1 MQTSRRTGSLYH
13 DVGLRLLKLSNVI
26 LVTLPFAGCWFFY
39 YSQRV
44 ILAPSPMRSAS
55 MMAVFVVLFC
65 YFGRVYDVSLIST
78 KRISELFCS
87 QLLSVLMGD
96 AFMFV
101 VLWLMSGSFPNLLP
115 AVAALVVQLLVS
127 LLWCKY
133 AHIWYFNTLGDSGR
147 RLFTTFAAALRT

>member
-1 MQTSRRTGSLYH
+1 
-13 DVGLRLLKLSNVI
+13 
-26 LVTLPFAGCWFFY
+26 
-39 YSQRV
+39 
-44 ILAPSPMRSAS
+44 MRSAS

-65 YFGRVYDVSLIST
+65 YFGGVYDVSLIST
-78 KRISELFCS
+78 KRISKLFCS

-115 AVAALVVQLLVS
+115 AVAALVVQLLMS

>member
-1 MQTSRRTGSLYH
+1 
-13 DVGLRLLKLSNVI
+13 
-26 LVTLPFAGCWFFY
+26 
-39 YSQRV
+39 
-44 ILAPSPMRSAS
+44 MRSAS

-65 YFGRVYDVSLIST
+65 YFGRVYDASLIST

-115 AVAALVVQLLVS
+115 TVAALVVQLLMS

-133 AHIWYFNTLGDSGR
+133 GISTTFGDSGR